1 MVIVTVCNCDC
12 NTVTLLQLLPMMQL
26 KQKIIIIL
34 FAVAIAILT
43 LLSAG
48 VHLLTEAWWFET
60 VGFAPVFWQR
70 IKWQIAIWLGTFAVY
85 GTFLLFNYWL
95 ALRLT
100 SDRTFRFLE
109 SSELEP
115 YTKRFANYIVA
126 VLIFLVTLSMANL
139 SMTSWD
145 LLPQFLNATE
155 FKRLDPI
162 YQQDLGFYLFQLPL
176 LDNLENWCLTLLI
189 AGLVLSTLVY
199 IFKGIIR
206 FDWKWK
212 NLVIEEQWQKLITKP
227 IKVHLSLL
235 LAAIALDVAVDF
247 WLERYELLYS
257 SQGVVWGAD
266 YTDTHARLFAFWVM
280 IVASV
285 TLGIWLIAAT
295 WSNSLSRP
303 IYGIG
308 MYALI
313 LVVVNGTYPE
323 LQQRFVV
330 EPNELVKEMP
340 YIKHNIEFT
349 RQAYDLSKIKVQDYQ
364 LDTASDFDAD
374 VLQQNQATIDNIRLW
389 DNRPLLSTYRQ
400 LQEIRFYYRFNDVD
414 VDRYT
419 LNGDYRQVMLSPRE
433 FDYSQVPSS
442 AKTWVN
448 QRLKYTHGY
457 GLVMNPVNEVTV
469 DGLPVLFIKNIPPV
483 SQTDLTIQEPAI
495 YYGELTQ
502 DYIYTGMDTF
512 EFDYPRGA
520 ENAFVKYDGLGGVP
534 LNSWWRRLAYAYDQA
549 SLKILI
555 SGYFTP
561 DSRIHYH
568 RQITERVS
576 HVAPFL
582 KYDNDPY
589 MVVVNGR
596 LKWIIDAYTTSD
608 RYPYA
613 EAVAHEQKTE
623 LITDKNINYVRNPVK
638 VVVDAKDG
646 TMEFYVVDETE
657 PILATY
663 RKMLPDLFKS
673 TASIPPEIQAH
684 FRYPQDLFEIQ
695 AKMYLSYHMEDPQ
708 VFYNRED
715 DWRFATELYDGQQ
728 QEVEP
733 DYLIMKLPGE
743 TTEEFA
749 LILPFTPVN
758 RDNMIAWMAAR
769 SDGDNYGKLS
779 LYEFPKQE
787 LVYGSFQIEARI
799 DQDPDIAEQT
809 TLWSQIGSKVIRGDI
824 LVIPIDGSILY
835 VQPLYLRAAQGE
847 LPELT
852 RIIVAYDK
860 EIVMTPT
867 LDQSLAAVFNQI
879 PPSLTNSE
887 QPPTTND
894 PTQQSAWE
902 IYQQAQQALQR
913 GDWVEYGRYQQQLQD
928 ILRGLNQ

>member
-1 MVIVTVCNCDC
+1 
-12 NTVTLLQLLPMMQL
+12 MQSR
-26 KQKIIIIL
+26 QRVIIIL
-34 FAVAIAILT
+34 LLIAIAGLT
-43 LLSAG
+43 LISTV
-48 VHLLTEAWWFET
+48 VHLLTESWWFEA

-70 IKWQIAIWLGTFAVY
+70 IAWQVGIWIGTFVLYTA
-85 GTFLLFNYWL
+85 FLGFNYWL

-100 SDRTFRFLE
+100 GDRTFRFLE
-109 SSELEP
+109 SSEFEP
-115 YTKRFANYIVA
+115 YTKKFAGYAVGLLVFIVSFS
-126 VLIFLVTLSMANL
+126 VANL
-139 SMTSWD
+139 SAASYE
-145 LLPQFLNATE
+145 LFPRFLNATE
-155 FKRLDPI
+155 FDRLDPI
-162 YQQDLGFYLFQLPL
+162 YQLDLGFYIFRLPL
-176 LDNLENWCLTLLI
+176 LDNLENWCLALLI
-189 AGLVLSTLVY
+189 CGLTLSVLVY
-199 IFKGIIR
+199 VFKGILR
-206 FDWKWK
+206 FDWQWK
-212 NLVIEEQWQKLITKP
+212 TLVIEQQWQKLITKP

-235 LAAIALDVAVDF
+235 LAAIAIDIAVDF

-280 IVASV
+280 IVASAL
-285 TLGIWLIAAT
+285 LGLWLIVAT
-295 WSNSLSRP
+295 WSNSLLRP

-308 MYALI
+308 VYALI
-313 LVVVNGTYPE
+313 LLLVNGTYPE

-330 EPNELVKEMP
+330 EPNELAKELP

-349 RQAYDLSKIKVQDYQ
+349 RQAYNLAKIDTQNYQ
-364 LDTASDFDAD
+364 LNSSASSNANI
-374 VLQQNQATIDNIRLW
+374 LQENQATIDNLRLW
-389 DNRPLLSTYRQ
+389 DYRPLLSTYRQ
-400 LQEIRFYYRFNDVD
+400 LQEIRFYYKFEDVD

-419 LNGDYRQVMLSPRE
+419 FNGDYRQVMLSPRE

-469 DGLPVLFIKNIPPV
+469 DGLPILFIKNIPPV
-483 SQTDLTIQEPAI
+483 SSVELEITEPAI
-495 YYGELTQ
+495 YYGELTS

-512 EFDYPRGA
+512 EFDYPRGD
-520 ENAFVKYDGLGGVP
+520 ENAFVKYDGLGGVE
-534 LNSWWRRLAYAYDQA
+534 LGSWWRRLAYAYDRA

-555 SGYFTP
+555 SNYFTP
-561 DSRIHYH
+561 NSRIHYY
-568 RQITERVS
+568 RQITERVR

-582 KYDNDPY
+582 QYDNDPY
-589 MVVVNGR
+589 MVIVDGR

-608 RYPYA
+608 RYPYS
-613 EAVAHEQKTE
+613 EAVAHEQETE
-623 LITDKNINYVRNPVK
+623 LISDRNINYVRNPVK

-646 TMEFYVVDETE
+646 TIQFYVIDEDE

-663 RKMLPDLFKS
+663 RKIFPGLFQS
-673 TASIPPEIQAH
+673 TASIPNQIKAH

-733 DYLIMKLPGE
+733 DYLIMKLPGD
-743 TTEEFA
+743 TEEEFV

-769 SDGDNYGKLS
+769 SDGENYGKLR

-787 LVYGSFQIEARI
+787 LVYGPFQIEARI
-799 DQDPDIAEQT
+799 DQNPAIAEQI
-809 TLWSQIGSKVIRGDI
+809 TLWSQRGSRVIRGDI

-835 VQPLYLRAAQGE
+835 VQPLYLRAEKGE
-847 LPELT
+847 LPELS

-860 EIVMTPT
+860 QIVMTPT
-867 LDQSLAAVFNQI
+867 LEQSLAAVFDTI
-879 PPSLTNSE
+879 PPGLSESNSA
-887 QPPTTND
+887 TANFSS
-894 PTQQSAWE
+894 QSALL
-902 IYQQAQQALQR
+902 IYQQAQEALQR
-913 GDWVEYGRYQQQLQD
+913 GDWIEYGQYQQQLQD
-928 ILRGLNQ
+928 ILRELN

>member
-1 MVIVTVCNCDC
+1 MRRLNFSASRKYLDRTILTSVQSHQRIIAI
-12 NTVTLLQLLPMMQL
+12 LLV
-26 KQKIIIIL
+26 
-34 FAVAIAILT
+34 VAIAGLT
-43 LLSAG
+43 LISTV
-48 VHLLTEAWWFET
+48 VHWLTESWWFET
-60 VGFAPVFWQR
+60 VGFAFVFWQR
-70 IKWQIAIWLGTFAVY
+70 INWQIAIWLGTLLVFIA
-85 GTFLLFNYWL
+85 FLSLNYWL

-100 SDRTFRFLE
+100 GDRAFRFLE

-115 YTKRFANYIVA
+115 YTKKFANYIVA
-126 VLIFLVTLSMANL
+126 VLIFLVSFSVANL
-139 SMTSWD
+139 SAAAWE
-145 LLPQFLNATE
+145 LFPQFFNATA
-155 FKRLDPI
+155 FNRLDPI
-162 YQQDLGFYLFQLPL
+162 YQRDLGFYIFRLPL
-176 LDNLENWCLTLLI
+176 LDNLENWFLTLLV
-189 AGLVLSTLVY
+189 AGLVLSVLVY
-199 IFKGIIR
+199 TFKGIIR
-206 FDWKWK
+206 FDWQWK
-212 NLVIEEQWQKLITKP
+212 SLVIEQQWQKLITKP

-235 LAAIALDVAVDF
+235 IAAIALDIAVDF

-285 TLGIWLIAAT
+285 LLGIWAIAST
-295 WSNSLSRP
+295 WSNNLLRP
-303 IYGIG
+303 LYGIG
-308 MYALI
+308 VYALI
-313 LVVVNGTYPE
+313 LVAVNGIYPE

-330 EPNELVKEMP
+330 EPNELAKELP
-340 YIKHNIEFT
+340 YIKHNIQFT
-349 RQAYDLSKIKVQDYQ
+349 REAYDLAKIDTQDYQ
-364 LDTASDFDAD
+364 LNPSASSDPSI
-374 VLQQNQATIDNIRLW
+374 LQDNRATIDNIRLW
-389 DNRPLLSTYRQ
+389 DYRPLLSTYRQ
-400 LQEIRFYYRFNDVD
+400 LQEIRFYYKFEDVD

-483 SQTDLTIQEPAI
+483 SQIELEIQEPAI

-502 DYIYTGMDTF
+502 DYIYTGMNTY
-512 EFDYPRGA
+512 EFDYPRGD

-534 LNSWWRRLAYAYDQA
+534 LGSWWRRLAYAYDRS

-555 SGYFTP
+555 SSYFTP

-568 RQITERVS
+568 RQISDRVR

-589 MVVVNGR
+589 MVIVDGR

-608 RYPYA
+608 RYPYS

-623 LITDKNINYVRNPVK
+623 LIVDKDINYVRNPVK

-646 TMEFYVVDETE
+646 TMQFYVIDEDE

-663 RKMLPDLFKS
+663 RKIFPDLFQSK
-673 TASIPPEIQAH
+673 ASIPPEIQAH

-715 DWRFATELYDGQQ
+715 DWRFATELYEGEQE
-728 QEVEP
+728 EVEP
-733 DYLIMKLPGE
+733 DYLIMKLPGD
-743 TTEEFA
+743 TTEEFV
-749 LILPFTPVN
+749 LILTFTPVN
-758 RDNMIAWMAAR
+758 RDNTIAWMAAR
-769 SDGDNYGKLS
+769 SDGDDYGKLS

-787 LVYGSFQIEARI
+787 LIYGPFQIEARI
-799 DQDPDIAEQT
+799 DQDPAIAEQI
-809 TLWSQIGSKVIRGDI
+809 TLWSQRGSRVIRGDI
-824 LVIPIDGSILY
+824 LVIPIDGSLLY
-835 VQPLYLRAAQGE
+835 VQPLYLRAAKGE

-852 RIIVAYDK
+852 RIIVAYDR

-867 LDQSLAAVFNQI
+867 LEQSLAAVFDRV
-879 PPSLTNSE
+879 PSELDSDAS
-887 QPPTTND
+887 TTPNLD
-894 PTQQSAWE
+894 RSALE
-902 IYQQAQQALQR
+902 IYRQAQQALQR
-913 GDWVEYGRYQQQLQD
+913 GDWLEYGRYQQQLQD
-928 ILRGLNQ
+928 ILQKLD

>member
-1 MVIVTVCNCDC
+1 
-12 NTVTLLQLLPMMQL
+12 MQF
-26 KQKIIIIL
+26 KQKIIVIL
-34 FAVAIAILT
+34 LFSAIAGLT
-43 LLSAG
+43 LVSTIAY
-48 VHLLTEAWWFET
+48 LLTESWWFEA

-70 IKWQIAIWLGTFAVY
+70 ITWQVTIWLGTFA
-85 GTFLLFNYWL
+85 TFIVFLGFNYWL

-100 SDRTFRFLE
+100 GDRAFRFLE
-109 SSELEP
+109 SSEFEP
-115 YTKRFANYIVA
+115 YTNKIATYTIS
-126 VLIFLVTLSMANL
+126 VLVFLTALSVANL
-139 SMTSWD
+139 SAKYWE
-145 LLPQFLNATE
+145 LFPQFFNATE
-155 FKRLDPI
+155 FNLLDPI
-162 YQQDLGFYLFQLPL
+162 YQKDLGFYIFRLPL
-176 LDNLENWCLTLLI
+176 LDNLENWWLTLLV
-189 AGLVLSTLVY
+189 AGLVLAVLVY
-199 IFKGIIR
+199 IFKGILR
-206 FDWKWK
+206 FDWQWK
-212 NLVIEEQWQKLITKP
+212 SLVIAQQWQKLLTKP
-227 IKVHLSLL
+227 IKIHLSLL
-235 LAAIALDVAVDF
+235 LAAIALDIAVDF

-285 TLGIWLIAAT
+285 LLGLWLIIAT
-295 WSNSLSRP
+295 WSNSLLRP

-308 MYALI
+308 VYALV
-313 LVVVNGTYPE
+313 LVLVNGTYPV

-330 EPNELVKEMP
+330 EPNELVKEIP

-349 RQAYDLSKIKVQDYQ
+349 RQAYDLSKIDTQDYQ
-364 LDTASDFDAD
+364 LAPPNTDTNF
-374 VLQQNQATIDNIRLW
+374 LQDDRATIDNIRLW
-389 DNRPLLSTYRQ
+389 DYRPLLTTYRQ
-400 LQEIRFYYRFNDVD
+400 LQEIRFYYKFEDVD
-414 VDRYT
+414 IDRYT

-457 GLVMNPVNEVTV
+457 GLVMNPVNEVAE

-483 SQTDLTIQEPAI
+483 SQIDLTIEEPAI
-495 YYGELTQ
+495 YYGELTK

-512 EFDYPRGA
+512 EFDYPRGD
-520 ENAFVKYDGLGGVP
+520 ENAFTKYDGLGGVSVG
-534 LNSWWRRLAYAYDQA
+534 SWWRRLVYAYERG

-555 SGYFTP
+555 SNYFTP
-561 DSRIHYH
+561 NSRIHYY
-568 RQITERVS
+568 RQITERVR

-582 KYDNDPY
+582 KYDRDPY
-589 MVVVNGR
+589 MVVVDGR

-608 RYPYA
+608 RYPYS

-623 LITDKNINYVRNPVK
+623 LIVDKNINYVRNPVK

-646 TMEFYVVDETE
+646 TMQFYAINEDE

-663 RKMLPDLFKS
+663 RKIFPNLFQS

-695 AKMYLSYHMEDPQ
+695 AKMYLSYHMENPQ

-715 DWRFATELYDGQQ
+715 DWRFATELYNGQQ

-733 DYLIMKLPGE
+733 DYLIMKLPDD
-743 TTEEFA
+743 TEEEFV

-758 RDNMIAWMAAR
+758 RDNMIAWLAAR
-769 SDGDNYGKLS
+769 SDGNNYGKLR

-787 LVYGSFQIEARI
+787 LIYGPFQIEARI
-799 DQDPDIAEQT
+799 DQNPEIAEQI
-809 TLWSQIGSKVIRGDI
+809 TLWSQRGSRVIRGDI

-835 VQPLYLRAAQGE
+835 VQSLYLRAEKGE
-847 LPELT
+847 LPELA

-860 EIVMTPT
+860 DIVMTPT
-867 LDQSLAAVFNQI
+867 LEQSLAAVFDRV
-879 PPSLTNSE
+879 PSGLTPLGLPATAGDRS
-887 QPPTTND
+887 D
-894 PTQQSAWE
+894 SALE

-913 GDWVEYGRYQQQLQD
+913 GDWIEYGRYQQQLQD
-928 ILRGLNQ
+928 ILQELD

>member
-1 MVIVTVCNCDC
+1 MQSRQRAIVI
-12 NTVTLLQLLPMMQL
+12 LLL
-26 KQKIIIIL
+26 I
-34 FAVAIAILT
+34 AIAGLT
-43 LLSAG
+43 LISTV
-48 VHLLTEAWWFET
+48 VHLLTESWWFEAI
-60 VGFAPVFWQR
+60 GFASVFWQR
-70 IKWQIAIWLGTFAVY
+70 IAWQVGIWIATFILYAAFLG
-85 GTFLLFNYWL
+85 FNYWL

-100 SDRTFRFLE
+100 GDRAFRFLE
-109 SSELEP
+109 SSEFEP
-115 YTKRFANYIVA
+115 YTNKFANYAVA
-126 VLIFLVTLSMANL
+126 VLVFIVSFSVANL
-139 SMTSWD
+139 SAASYE
-145 LLPQFLNATE
+145 LFPRFLNATE
-155 FKRLDPI
+155 FNRLDPI
-162 YQQDLGFYLFQLPL
+162 YQLDLSFYIFRLPL

-189 AGLVLSTLVY
+189 CGLVLSILVY
-199 IFKGIIR
+199 VFKGILR
-206 FDWKWK
+206 FDWQWK
-212 NLVIEEQWQKLITKP
+212 SLVIEQQWQKLITKP
-227 IKVHLSLL
+227 IKIHLSLL
-235 LAAIALDVAVDF
+235 LAAIAIDIAVDF

-280 IVASV
+280 IIASV
-285 TLGIWLIAAT
+285 LLGLWLIVAT
-295 WSNSLSRP
+295 WSNNLLRP
-303 IYGIG
+303 IYGIAV
-308 MYALI
+308 YAVI
-313 LVVVNGTYPE
+313 LLLVNGTYPE

-330 EPNELVKEMP
+330 EPNELAKELP

-349 RQAYDLSKIKVQDYQ
+349 RQAYDLANIDTQDYQ
-364 LDTASDFDAD
+364 LDSSPSSNASI
-374 VLQQNQATIDNIRLW
+374 LQQNQATIDNIRLW
-389 DNRPLLSTYRQ
+389 DYRPLLTTYRQ
-400 LQEIRFYYRFNDVD
+400 LQEIRFYYKFEDVD

-419 LNGDYRQVMLSPRE
+419 FNGDYRQVMLSPRE

-483 SQTDLTIQEPAI
+483 SQVELEIKEPAI

-502 DYIYTGMDTF
+502 DYIYTGMDTY
-512 EFDYPRGA
+512 EFDYPRGD
-520 ENAFVKYDGLGGVP
+520 ENAFVKYDGLGGVR
-534 LNSWWRRLAYAYDQA
+534 LGSWWRRLVYAYDRA

-555 SGYFTP
+555 SNYFTP
-561 DSRIHYH
+561 DSRIHYY
-568 RQITERVS
+568 RQITERVR

-589 MVVVNGR
+589 MVVIDGR

-608 RYPYA
+608 RYPYS

-623 LITDKNINYVRNPVK
+623 LIRDRDINYVRNPVK

-646 TMEFYVVDETE
+646 TIQFYVIDEDE
-657 PILATY
+657 PVLATY
-663 RKMLPDLFKS
+663 RKIFPDLFQS
-673 TASIPPEIQAH
+673 TASIPPQIKAH

-733 DYLIMKLPGE
+733 DYLIMKLPGN
-743 TTEEFA
+743 TQEEFA

-769 SDGDNYGKLS
+769 SDGENYGKLR

-787 LVYGSFQIEARI
+787 LIYGPFQIDARI
-799 DQDPDIAEQT
+799 DQNPAIAEQI
-809 TLWSQIGSKVIRGDI
+809 TLWSQRGSRVIRGDI

-835 VQPLYLRAAQGE
+835 VQPLYLRAEKGE
-847 LPELT
+847 LPELS

-867 LDQSLAAVFNQI
+867 LEQSLAAVFDTI
-879 PPSLTNSE
+879 PPGLTEPTTTTNSS
-887 QPPTTND
+887 
-894 PTQQSAWE
+894 QSALRV
-902 IYQQAQQALQR
+902 YQQAQEALQR
-913 GDWVEYGRYQQQLQD
+913 GDWIEYGQYQQQLQD
-928 ILRGLNQ
+928 ILRELD

>member
-1 MVIVTVCNCDC
+1 MQFKQKVIVT
-12 NTVTLLQLLPMMQL
+12 LLF
-26 KQKIIIIL
+26 I
-34 FAVAIAILT
+34 AIAGLT
-43 LLSAG
+43 LVST
-48 VHLLTEAWWFET
+48 VIHLLTESWWFET
-60 VGFAPVFWQR
+60 VGYTQVFWTSLT
-70 IKWQIAIWLGTFAVY
+70 WQVAIWLVTWGIFM
-85 GTFLLFNYWL
+85 GFLGFNYWL

-100 SDRTFRFLE
+100 GDRSFRFLE
-109 SSELEP
+109 SSEFEP
-115 YTKRFANYIVA
+115 YTKKIANYTA
-126 VLIFLVTLSMANL
+126 SLLIFLTSLTVANL
-139 SMTSWD
+139 SAASWEII
-145 LLPQFLNATE
+145 LKFFHATE
-155 FKRLDPI
+155 FDRRDPI
-162 YQQDLGFYLFQLPL
+162 YQKDLGFYLFRLPL
-176 LDNLENWCLTLLI
+176 LDNLENWILTLLI
-189 AGLVLSTLVY
+189 AGLVLAVLVY
-199 IFKGIIR
+199 LFKGTIL

-212 NLVIEEQWQKLITKP
+212 SLMIEPKWQKLITKP

-285 TLGIWLIAAT
+285 LLGLWLIIAT
-295 WSNSLSRP
+295 WSNKLLFP
-303 IYGIG
+303 VYGVG
-308 MYALI
+308 VYVVVLI
-313 LVVVNGTYPE
+313 LINGTYPE

-330 EPNELVKEMP
+330 EPNELTKEMP

-349 RQAYDLSKIKVQDYQ
+349 RQAYDLDKIDTKDYK
-364 LDTASDFDAD
+364 LNLSGEFNPNI
-374 VLQQNQATIDNIRLW
+374 LQENQATIDNIRLW
-389 DNRPLLSTYRQ
+389 DYRPLLTTYRQ

-442 AKTWVN
+442 ARTWVN

-457 GLVMNPVNEVTV
+457 GLVMNPVNEVTA
-469 DGLPVLFIKNIPPV
+469 DGLPVLLIKNIPPQ
-483 SQTDLTIQEPAI
+483 SQTDLEIKEPSI

-502 DYIYTGMDTF
+502 DYIYTGMNTF
-512 EFDYPRGA
+512 EFDYPRGD
-520 ENAFVKYDGLGGVP
+520 ENAFIKYNGAGGVP
-534 LNSWWRRLAYAYDQA
+534 IGNWLRRLAYAYEQG

-555 SGYFTP
+555 SNYFTP
-561 DSRIHYH
+561 DSRLHYY

-582 KYDNDPY
+582 LFDNDPY
-589 MVVVNGR
+589 IVVIDGR

-608 RYPYA
+608 RYPYS

-623 LITDKNINYVRNPVK
+623 LITDKDINYVRNPLK

-646 TMEFYVVDETE
+646 TMQFYVIDENE
-657 PILATY
+657 PVLATY
-663 RKMLPDLFKS
+663 RKIFPGLFQSKD
-673 TASIPPEIQAH
+673 TIPPEIQAH
-684 FRYPQDLFEIQ
+684 FRYPQDLFKIQ
-695 AKMYLSYHMEDPQ
+695 ARMYLSYHMEDPQ

-728 QEVEP
+728 QQVEP

-743 TTEEFA
+743 TEEEFA

-769 SDGDNYGKLS
+769 SDGNNYGKLS

-787 LVYGSFQIEARI
+787 LVYGPFQIEARI
-799 DQDPDIAEQT
+799 DQNPEIAEQI
-809 TLWSQIGSKVIRGDI
+809 TLWSQRGSRVIRGDI
-824 LVIPIDGSILY
+824 LVIPIDGSLLY
-835 VQPLYLRAAQGE
+835 VAPLYLRAAQGE

-860 EIVMTPT
+860 QIVMTPT
-867 LDQSLAAVFNQI
+867 LEQSLAAVFEQI
-879 PPSLTNSE
+879 PSE
-887 QPPTTND
+887 LMPANTD
-894 PTQQSAWE
+894 SSSQQSALE
-902 IYQQAQQALQR
+902 IYRQAQQALQR
-913 GDWVEYGRYQQQLQD
+913 GNWVEYGRYQQQLED
-928 ILRGLNQ
+928 ILQRLN